1 LIVWWPEFAGKK
13 QEVKIMTKFV
23 KGRSGNPK
31 GKPPGSGELQKL
43 RASIAGDVPGILVG
57 LVNAAKAGDVQA
69 ARLILDRVLPPLKA
83 AEATQP
89 MSLPDSTLTEQG
101 RAVLAS
107 VASGE
112 LAVGQGA
119 QLLGAIAGLARVV
132 EIDNLETRV
141 AQLEKQHGHP

>member
-1 LIVWWPEFAGKK
+1 
-13 QEVKIMTKFV
+13 MTKFV

-43 RASIAGDVPGILVG
+43 RASIAGDIPGILVG

-89 MSLPDSTLTEQG
+89 LSLPNGTLTEQG

-107 VASGE
+107 VAAGE

-132 EIDNLETRV
+132 EIDELETRV
-141 AQLEKQHGHP
+141 AQLEKQHGNNRKTHHRLGS